1 VETLDGRMLRVPVDS
16 VITPRT
22 VIKVDGEG
30 MVIID
35 EAADP
40 LDDPKRGDMF
50 VKFDIRFPKKLT
62 EDQRLRLEKI
72 LQ

>member
-1 VETLDGRMLRVPVDS
+1 MLRVPVDS

>member
-1 VETLDGRMLRVPVDS
+1 METLDGRMLRVPVDS

>member
-1 VETLDGRMLRVPVDS
+1 METLDGRMLRVPVDS

-30 MVIID
+30 MFIID